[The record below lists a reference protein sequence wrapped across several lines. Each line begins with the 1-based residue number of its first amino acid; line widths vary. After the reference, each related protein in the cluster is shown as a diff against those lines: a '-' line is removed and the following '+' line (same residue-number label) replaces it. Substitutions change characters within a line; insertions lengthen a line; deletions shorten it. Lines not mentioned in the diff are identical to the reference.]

1 MTRPIKRR
9 EKTKPSIAEVG
20 DTEKEVSYRG
30 KKYQMTMKD
39 KMGEDGVMESHLSYE
54 PKMRPKGAKSRGN
67 FATGL
72 TRCIGKCKCPGK
84 ICDKKKSRLK

>member
-1 MTRPIKRR
+1 MRKTAKRA
-9 EKTKPSIAEVG
+9 KTKPRPEELGDHGHEV
-20 DTEKEVSYRG
+20 TYRG
-30 KKYQMTMKD
+30 KKYEMEVKD

-72 TRCIGKCKCPGK
+72 RYCLGKCKCPGK
-84 ICDKKKSRLK
+84 TCDKRRRKP